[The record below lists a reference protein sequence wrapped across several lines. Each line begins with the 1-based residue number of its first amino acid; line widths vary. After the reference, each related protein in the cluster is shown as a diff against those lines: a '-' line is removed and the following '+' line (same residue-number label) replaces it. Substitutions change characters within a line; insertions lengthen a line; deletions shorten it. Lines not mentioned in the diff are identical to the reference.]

1 MWSFISWTNLEDLL
15 LDMSAILVVTV
26 VVTIW
31 VVATN
36 RRAERMYGSRQP
48 EPGPLPPLPLPQ
60 PEPPSPVPG
69 PPHPEPLPPE
79 PPLPGGPT

>member
-15 LDMSAILVVTV
+15 LDMGAVLVVTV
-26 VVTIW
+26 LVTIW
-31 VVATN
+31 AVANN
-36 RRAERMYGSRQP
+36 RRAERMRDI
-48 EPGPLPPLPLPQ
+48 PQ

-69 PPHPEPLPPE
+69 PPHPQPLPPE

>member
-15 LDMSAILVVTV
+15 LDMGAVLVVTV
-26 VVTIW
+26 LVTIW
-31 VVATN
+31 AVAAN
-36 RRAERMYGSRQP
+36 RRAERMRGIPQP

-60 PEPPSPVPG
+60 PEPPKPVPG
-69 PPHPEPLPPE
+69 PPHPEPPPPE